1 MGTDQPE
8 SRLWKIIN
16 SSIVL
21 WALTAIVGSFLTF
34 TFTNLQSC
42 LKDADEKATRS
53 NSVYTE
59 ILSRRI
65 DFLHAVNDAKSLP
78 DLSTRLKGLTYFRYE
93 FKDVPM
99 LSLVVEM
106 KEFQT
111 ITRKLPFAEE
121 LGRSSIDAAGLT
133 EDDVQYIEVLNIG
146 NVDGKP
152 DSFFTG
158 IKSALP
164 RLSSYLN
171 GELSFAS
178 NWSVVPYCTI
188 GDAVASM
195 WQSRDRILELKEFIP
210 KREAPFIALPQGKT
224 KQH

>member
-1 MGTDQPE
+1 VAGSKT
-8 SRLWKIIN
+8 WTFIN
-16 SSIVL
+16 SSIFL
-21 WALTAIVGSFLTF
+21 WALTAIVGSFVTF

-53 NSVYTE
+53 NRVYTE
-59 ILSRRI
+59 ILNRRI

-78 DLSTRLKGLTYFRYE
+78 DLSVRLKGLSYFRYE

-121 LGRSSIDAAGLT
+121 LGRSNIAAAGIT
-133 EDDVQYIEVLNIG
+133 EDDVQYIEVLNTG
-146 NVDGKP
+146 SVDGKP
-152 DSFFTG
+152 ESFFSG

-164 RLSSYLN
+164 RLSTYLN

-178 NWSVVPYCTI
+178 NWSIVPYCTI

-195 WQSRDRILELKEFIP
+195 WQSRDRILEFKEFVP
-210 KREAPFIALPQGKT
+210 KREAPFIALPQGK
-224 KQH
+224 KQK